1 MEGNLHMV
9 STSFPIP
16 YLLFILEKQLQ
27 STAINSALGAE
38 NKDDLTAHSVII
50 PQQISGVQ
58 PSLWNSY
65 SSSEQWQNPLCLT
78 LMVLTSIF

>member
-1 MEGNLHMV
+1 MGGNLHLV

-27 STAINSALGAE
+27 STAISSALGAE

-58 PSLWNSY
+58 PSLWNSH
-65 SSSEQWQNPLCLT
+65 
-78 LMVLTSIF
+78 